1 MIDMDAKRFLED
13 PDVQGESGLN
23 TYYSRDLVLEMLDA
37 AIDAALAA
45 APAQERIDALE
56 LEVRQLT
63 ERTAALQ
70 KPYEKG
76 KHMTPEQHAA
86 AIEDAVEFYLN
97 ASIGMLHFVE
107 RVDLREFAKTARQ
120 ELQAAIIAG
129 VGAAPEGWQLVPVEP
144 TNAMLDA
151 LEDAARYRWLASH
164 CRSTSEHW
172 GGRWS
177 IVVDGPT
184 PKSHDSED
192 DFDAAIDAA
201 MDKER
206 RAFVTG
212 VKAAT
217 EPPAKPKPC
226 GACSGSGRYDS
237 TGSPKCASCNGSGIE
252 PPKGAAAAMTPTRTR

>member
-1 MIDMDAKRFLED
+1 MSE
-13 PDVQGESGLN
+13 VQRYKIGYATDDWAMLSSTPSGLPDS
-23 TYYSRDLVLEMLDA
+23 YGSWVKYSDY
-37 AIDAALAA
+37 AALAAAA

-129 VGAAPEGWQLVPVEP
+129 VGAA
-144 TNAMLDA
+144 
-151 LEDAARYRWLASH
+151 
-164 CRSTSEHW
+164 
-172 GGRWS
+172 
-177 IVVDGPT
+177 
-184 PKSHDSED
+184 
-192 DFDAAIDAA
+192 
-201 MDKER
+201 
-206 RAFVTG
+206 
-212 VKAAT
+212 
-217 EPPAKPKPC
+217 
-226 GACSGSGRYDS
+226 
-237 TGSPKCASCNGSGIE
+237 
-252 PPKGAAAAMTPTRTR
+252 AMTPTRTR